1 MWLQIPMQS
10 KIEVFH
16 SLSATATYLAKKKM
30 YREVLDKFKRKSLR
44 GASPTM
50 KKNVQ
55 AEFKKRWKQY
65 VKGLRANRAKPTT
78 LSPKQLAF
86 RSTFKD
92 VMAKHGVKSL
102 RELGT
107 PEARSKFFRDVKST
121 WAAVKDKSN
130 KHEEVGAGHP
140 LFTKPKTDAFGQ
152 QSSDISGLIAMLGS
166 DDLLGDEIDDDG
178 ADDVSEDELDD
189 LDSDCED

>member
-1 MWLQIPMQS
+1 MFL
-10 KIEVFH
+10 
-16 SLSATATYLAKKKM
+16 KKV
-30 YREVLDKFKRKSLR
+30 VL
-44 GASPTM
+44 
-50 KKNVQ
+50 
-55 AEFKKRWKQY
+55 KQY

-92 VMAKHGVKSL
+92 VMAKHGVSSL

-107 PEARSKFFRDVKST
+107 PEARSKFFKDVKST
-121 WAAVKDKSN
+121 WAAVKDKPTKSVD
-130 KHEEVGAGHP
+130 HASIGDGHP

-152 QSSDISGLIAMLGS
+152 QSSDIGGLLSLLGS

-178 ADDVSEDELDD
+178 ADDVSEDEMDD